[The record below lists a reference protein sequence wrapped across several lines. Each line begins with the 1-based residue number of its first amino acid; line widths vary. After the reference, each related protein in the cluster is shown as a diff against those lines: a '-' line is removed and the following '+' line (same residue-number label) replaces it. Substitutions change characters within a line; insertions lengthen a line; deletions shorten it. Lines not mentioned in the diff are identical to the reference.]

1 MPSGSLKNAMWQTP
15 VSTVSPSKATPLAS
29 SSARAAVDVGNAERQ
44 TGGTWR
50 ERLADTRR
58 IEDVER
64 HLAGAELHVALALG
78 LDLEPEHLRVE
89 LLRPRDVLGEEGD
102 EVDALDLHHGVVPS
116 GYGA

>member
-1 MPSGSLKNAMWQTP
+1 MWQTP
-15 VSTVSPSKATPLAS
+15 VSTVSPSNATPLRLELGACF
-29 SSARAAVDVGNAERQ
+29 RDVRNPERQ
-44 TGGTWR
+44 TGGTRR
-50 ERLADTRR
+50 ERLPDTRR

-64 HLAGAELHVALALG
+64 HLTGAELHVALALG

-89 LLRPRDVLGEEGD
+89 PLRPRNVLGEEGD